1 MMYNIQMNFTE
12 KMTIP
17 STVFAQEVD
26 DEMVIMDT
34 QSENYF
40 GLDAIGT
47 QMWQILIENGS
58 LENLKIKILEMY
70 DVEENVL
77 RQDIEVFISELLKNK
92 LINIG

>member
-34 QSENYF
+34 ESENYF
-40 GLDAIGT
+40 GLDAMGT

>member
-40 GLDAIGT
+40 GLDAMGT